1 MRALF
6 SLETNFCLGAIDE
19 GNGKSVINTWFLT
32 HFILSLEI
40 LAFCSFVWYAPLEH
54 SGRPSAFALP
64 PPVPFLADYKSLGF
78 LPYSPPP
85 PPPRHLLHV
94 NHFLISLAASLQLTG
109 SPEETLA
116 RAIFMELND
125 AWAIF
130 EQEGS
135 QALY

>member
-1 MRALF
+1 
-6 SLETNFCLGAIDE
+6 
-19 GNGKSVINTWFLT
+19 
-32 HFILSLEI
+32 
-40 LAFCSFVWYAPLEH
+40 
-54 SGRPSAFALP
+54 
-64 PPVPFLADYKSLGF
+64 
-78 LPYSPPP
+78 
-85 PPPRHLLHV
+85 V

-109 SPEETLA
+109 SPEEALA